1 MENNKKVKAN
11 GLQIAAQVFMIIG
24 CIFSAIW
31 TIFVFLICNALGRTP
46 NKIYIAFFFSGIC
59 FIKFV
64 FSIVMTV
71 LYSNKVEKHIK
82 PSVIF
87 KLLTLF
93 FVDILAGIFML
104 SDNSNEE
111 EN

>member
-1 MENNKKVKAN
+1 
-11 GLQIAAQVFMIIG
+11 
-24 CIFSAIW
+24 
-31 TIFVFLICNALGRTP
+31 
-46 NKIYIAFFFSGIC
+46 
-59 FIKFV
+59 
-64 FSIVMTV
+64 MTV
-71 LYSNKVEKHIK
+71 LYSNKVEKHIQ